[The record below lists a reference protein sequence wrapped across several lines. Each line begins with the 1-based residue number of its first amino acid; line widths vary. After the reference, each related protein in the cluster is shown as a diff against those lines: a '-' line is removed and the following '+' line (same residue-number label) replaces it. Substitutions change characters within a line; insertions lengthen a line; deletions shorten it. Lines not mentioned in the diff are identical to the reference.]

1 MIVTSLEEHTK
12 GRKKVF
18 LDGEYAF
25 TLYSRE
31 CKAYGVIPGEELAPE
46 DLRLIREEVLPKRAK
61 LRAMELLQKKTY
73 TKAELA
79 EKMRKGMT
87 PEDCI
92 EKAIAYVESY
102 GYLDDKRYARDYIFY
117 KGRTQSRKRIEQD
130 LMRKGIDKDV
140 INRAYDEV
148 REEDHLPSAAELIRK
163 ELAKKHFDPEAAT
176 FEEKRKIM
184 AYLYRKGFPSEEIR
198 RAVNAGYDPEVD

>member
-1 MIVTSLEEHTK
+1 MIVTSLEDHTK

-31 CKAYGVIPGEELAPE
+31 CKAYGVIPGQEVDPE

-73 TKAELA
+73 TRRELE
-79 EKMRKGMT
+79 EKMRKGLT

-92 EKAIAYVESY
+92 ATAIAYVESY

-117 KGRTQSRKRIEQD
+117 KGRTRSKMRIEQD
-130 LMRKGIDKDV
+130 LIQKGIDKDL
-140 INRAYDEV
+140 IREAYEEV
-148 REEDHLPSAAELIRK
+148 REEDHLPSAAELISK
-163 ELAKKHFDPEAAT
+163 ELQKKHFDPETAT

-184 AYLYRKGFPSEEIR
+184 AFLFRKGFSSEEIR
-198 RAVNAGYDPEVD
+198 KAVCAGSDPDFD